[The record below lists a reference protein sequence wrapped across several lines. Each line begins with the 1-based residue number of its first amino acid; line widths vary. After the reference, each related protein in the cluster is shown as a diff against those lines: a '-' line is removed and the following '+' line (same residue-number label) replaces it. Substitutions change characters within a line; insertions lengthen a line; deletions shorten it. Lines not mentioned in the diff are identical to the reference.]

1 MQYKIIFNRL
11 AECPSFLYPIR
22 FGEEPLTLISEIQE
36 ENCLGFSNLEDQDN
50 KSLIILRMFD
60 EIAEEKN
67 IVPVRADI
75 LNQKI
80 LKKEAELLINSF
92 IDSYLDTEFYNN
104 YVEVFSKDFLNFD
117 YQGFLK
123 TYSKEN

>member
-1 MQYKIIFNRL
+1 
-11 AECPSFLYPIR
+11 
-22 FGEEPLTLISEIQE
+22 
-36 ENCLGFSNLEDQDN
+36 
-50 KSLIILRMFD
+50 MFD